1 MRTCGVC
8 SDELAA
14 DDPTE
19 RCDCGPAERCEEHAR
34 HDGGSERR
42 NVLCGVADA
51 LAGWRHSVRP
61 SADGEMKVTTSEGEA
76 GGLPRSG
83 AGRLIS
89 SRRQRQLGVLRIWDR
104 RHGKIVVLVSSAREL
119 RCRVF
124 LGVATRRGAMWQPPH
139 WATEAK
145 SQTVALEL
153 RRGDDVVKTISLAGR
168 KSYVLGRQGDIVV
181 EDAGASRQHAAIV
194 HRDGA
199 AYLFDLKSA
208 KGVALRGA
216 QLKPMEPAKLADGDA
231 FVLGENPLR
240 YVIRGLAPA
249 GAPPPPPPPPPPP
262 AWEPPAW
269 AVVPTGPVR
278 FRLERGGEAIQEL
291 ELSRKKAY
299 VLGRNK
305 QQCDVAVPHDSVSR
319 QHAAVIQGAQG
330 ADGGPSLHVIDF
342 KSTKGTFV
350 DQGAGWKRLPPNVPT
365 LRRRAAPSACECSTV
380 PGTSSP
386 RPSPRR
392 RRRRPRTRTRRGL
405 ARWFSRLCSPAPAS
419 AAGRGRR
426 PRAGARHL
434 RQRDRRAGG
443 RGGGGGGGGG
453 GRGEEEDEDDE
464 EEETGFS
471 NSDFRNALAPF
482 MAARRAARRRRRQEE
497 EEEEEEA
504 RPRRRLRRLDGE
516 PAAPLVLEKE
526 AAGPPASSSASRRRP
541 RRRRRAAA
549 AAG

>member
-1 MRTCGVC
+1 
-8 SDELAA
+8 
-14 DDPTE
+14 
-19 RCDCGPAERCEEHAR
+19 
-34 HDGGSERR
+34 
-42 NVLCGVADA
+42 
-51 LAGWRHSVRP
+51 
-61 SADGEMKVTTSEGEA
+61 
-76 GGLPRSG
+76 
-83 AGRLIS
+83 
-89 SRRQRQLGVLRIWDR
+89 
-104 RHGKIVVLVSSAREL
+104 
-119 RCRVF
+119 
-124 LGVATRRGAMWQPPH
+124 MWQPPH

-145 SQTVALEL
+145 SSSVALEL

-249 GAPPPPPPPPPPP
+249 GAPPPPPPPPAAP

-269 AVVPTGPVR
+269 AVVPAEPVR
-278 FRLERGGEAIQEL
+278 FRLQRGGETIQEL
-291 ELSRKKAY
+291 QLDRKKAY

-319 QHAAVIQGAQG
+319 QHAAVLHGAQG
-330 ADGGPSLHVIDF
+330 AGGGPSVHVVDF
-342 KSTKGTFV
+342 NSTKGTFV

-365 LRRRAAPSACECSTV
+365 LLPPGGSVRFGECSTV
-380 PGTSSP
+380 LQHLVAAPEP
-386 RPSPRR
+386 E
-392 RRRRPRTRTRRGL
+392 
-405 ARWFSRLCSPAPAS
+405 AAPAPAEDANAPRFGAMIQSTVLTGAGVGSCVEAAAASAPAPAIYGNVIDAPAAAAAAEAGGEAAAS
-419 AAGRGRR
+419 AA
-426 PRAGARHL
+426 
-434 RQRDRRAGG
+434 
-443 RGGGGGGGGG
+443 
-453 GRGEEEDEDDE
+453 EEDDDDE

-482 MAARRAARRRRRQEE
+482 MQRRAEPSADGDGKKKKKKKKKKRGR
-497 EEEEEEA
+497 A
-504 RPRRRLRRLDGE
+504 DDSDDSDGE

-526 AAGPPASSSASRRRP
+526 AAGAAGLILRKQKGAPEKKKKSSSS
-541 RRRRRAAA
+541 
-549 AAG
+549 GGMKIKF